1 MLNIVLR
8 FSERQPSSTFSS
20 NSGCLAWYFHCI
32 IWSRSPVH
40 QISTCIFQTTKLSIS
55 RMPCLALPCHLHT
68 FSSVRCTSKLYNC
81 LPAYLLICKLDVRI
95 LGIITYHKYWQLR
108 WWSTHHK
115 NACLTY
121 DLLLHDIA
129 DDRKIRLALKF
140 ATWSHGWCNR
150 DVCDLILLI
159 LLLRGLGCRLHLHRC
174 SYVTRSQLQS

>member
-1 MLNIVLR
+1 MI
-8 FSERQPSSTFSS
+8 FSLHHLESFPRPSNLYLHFPDDKTIHFK
-20 NSGCLAWYFHCI
+20 N
-32 IWSRSPVH
+32 
-40 QISTCIFQTTKLSIS
+40 
-55 RMPCLALPCHLHT
+55 ALPCHLHT